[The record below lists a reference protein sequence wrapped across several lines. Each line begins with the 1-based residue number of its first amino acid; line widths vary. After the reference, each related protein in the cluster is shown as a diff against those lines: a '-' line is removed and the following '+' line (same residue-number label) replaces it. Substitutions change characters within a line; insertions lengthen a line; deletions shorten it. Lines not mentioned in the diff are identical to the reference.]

1 MENENQNYTDST
13 CIRQEK
19 DENNSFGKNLNS
31 ALAQKWFQ
39 QYGVGSTSFW
49 AGDFIYLFFDPVFL
63 LRLVTKFLFPA
74 VTQLTI
80 QTEVKDKLTVEM

>member
-19 DENNSFGKNLNS
+19 DEKNSFGKNLNS

-39 QYGVGSTSFW
+39 QYGVGSTSFL
-49 AGDFIYLFFDPVFL
+49 AGENLFFFFDPVFL
-63 LRLVTKFLFPA
+63 LRLVTKFLFSRRY
-74 VTQLTI
+74 TI
-80 QTEVKDKLTVEM
+80 NNTN